1 MGLLMEGWRAFIGM
15 NAEYSILKPDPKL
28 FSTPQ
33 HRSPPSFKSL
43 SGGSEQSP
51 NYGVGNVISKI
62 NIIGMKCLSFS
73 PVLFTIFFLFLMK
86 IILENRLLCLELPA
100 SSTNLW

>member
-1 MGLLMEGWRAFIGM
+1 MGLLMEGWRALIGM

-51 NYGVGNVISKI
+51 NYGVGK
-62 NIIGMKCLSFS
+62 LSQK
-73 PVLFTIFFLFLMK
+73 LT
-86 IILENRLLCLELPA
+86 
-100 SSTNLW
+100 SSG